1 MRPEQA
7 GGAPPTPVLLA
18 LLPRTLLLDLAS
30 IAEPLR
36 IANDLAQEMGQPA
49 PFTLQMLAD
58 SDALETSLPLGLSG
72 LRPYPRGLSA
82 DGATPWVVLVG
93 TASRVELDPGRREDA
108 ERTLLDWLARVVA
121 PAVDAGRARLWTVC
135 AGALIAARAGLFD
148 GRRCTTHHD
157 HLDQLRRLRPQ
168 ALVQDDRLFVI
179 DGPVAS
185 SAGITAGIDL
195 ALEAIRQ
202 RAGIELA
209 NRVARELVVYRR
221 RAGGDPQLSPL
232 LDHRNHLH
240 AAVHRAQ
247 EAVLHNPAAD
257 WSLDRLAEAAHVS
270 PRHLRRLFQ
279 LHAGIGPLHYVQR
292 MRLALLRQWREG
304 SGCSAELA
312 AQRAGFSSARQARD
326 AARQLAALGLS

>member
-1 MRPEQA
+1 MS
-7 GGAPPTPVLLA
+7 GAAPTPVLLV
-18 LLPRTLLLDLAS
+18 LLPGTLLLDLAG

-36 IANDLAQEMGQPA
+36 IANDLTRASGQPA
-49 PFTLQMLAD
+49 PFALQMLAD
-58 SDALETSLPLGLSG
+58 QDAVESSLPLTLGG
-72 LRPYPRGLSA
+72 GQPYPARLPENA
-82 DGATPWVVLVG
+82 DAPPWVVLVG
-93 TASRVELDPGRREDA
+93 TASRAAVPSGRRKAA
-108 ERTLLDWLARVVA
+108 ERALLDWLAAVLA
-121 PAVDAGRARLWTVC
+121 PALRAGQARLWTVC
-135 AGALIAARAGLFD
+135 AGALIAARAGLLD

-157 HLDQLRRLRPQ
+157 HIDELRQLRPQ

-202 RAGIELA
+202 HVGIELA

-247 EAVLHNPAAD
+247 EAVLAKPTAD
-257 WSLDRLAEAAHVS
+257 WSLQRLAEAAHVS
-270 PRHLRRLFQ
+270 PRHLRRLFRT
-279 LHAGIGPLHYVQR
+279 HAGIGPLHYVQR
-292 MRLALLRQWREG
+292 VRLAMLRQWRDEEG
-304 SGCSAELA
+304 QGAELA

-326 AARQLAALGLS
+326 AARQLAALGLD

>member
-1 MRPEQA
+1 MS
-7 GGAPPTPVLLA
+7 TPVLLA
-18 LLPRTLLLDLAS
+18 LLPGTLLLDLAG

-36 IANDLAQEMGQPA
+36 IANDLCIEAGQPA
-49 PFTLQMLAD
+49 PFALGMLGAA
-58 SDALETSLPLGLSG
+58 SEVRSSLPLRLVDCEPYPSG
-72 LRPYPRGLSA
+72 LPGSA
-82 DGATPWVVLVG
+82 DSPAWVILVG
-93 TASRVELDPGRREDA
+93 TASRLPIARGEREAA
-108 ERTLLDWLARVVA
+108 ERALIGWLRRVVA
-121 PAVDAGRARLWTVC
+121 PAIETGRARLWTVC
-135 AGALIAARAGLFD
+135 AGALMAGRAGLFD

-157 HLDQLRRLRPQ
+157 HVEALRQGCPQ
-168 ALVQDDRLFVI
+168 AQVLDDRLFVI

-202 RAGIELA
+202 RAGVELA

-247 EAVLHNPAAD
+247 EAVLADPAAD
-257 WSLDRLAEAAHVS
+257 WSIERLASAAHVS
-270 PRHLRRLFQ
+270 ARHLRRLFHA
-279 LHAGIGPLHYVQR
+279 HAGIAPLHYVQR
-292 MRLALLRQWREG
+292 MRLALLRQWREDAG
-304 SGCSAELA
+304 ASAEVA

-326 AARQLAALGLS
+326 AARQLAGLGLG